1 MNSEKLLSAMSGID
15 SRYITEAQNAL
26 GCRTDGKKHASHKT
40 LRRTLLIAA
49 VISALFTAA
58 AAASGWFG
66 MSSLKIGTNDDTGRA
81 VISLQGFA
89 GSPENMAISE
99 LTEYCDA
106 HPYSYKTN
114 DLSEEEQLEM
124 YKQYGGYFVYNKEGY
139 AKVDEICEKYGLRTL
154 GEMSVPDGEKAFC
167 EAAGVGR
174 LTREHDG
181 WESRYTGS
189 YIYEEGTFD
198 MQGYV
203 ASSELPCDVSFDF
216 RRASKGT
223 LGYVVG
229 QVEDVNGF
237 TEWDYTT
244 SDGVALHLANYES
257 DDSGRRASFILLD
270 SDTAFYVMSFLHSGH
285 ADYLGDGIIDGI
297 GDAYI
302 EFNLTDKQLE
312 GLAESFDWAALT
324 DSERG
329 MDSDFEPL
337 ESTED
342 AASPADSVVLSSEP
356 DFGSSVTDW
365 DMYYIKLAYKE
376 SIEPYISDFRL
387 IDYSLITVSSM
398 ADGWIQ
404 FSGTPKT
411 KLDWECVSAGG
422 TNIYCRSLN
431 MTSDDAGTWTTG
443 AAYDAL
449 PYKAISASENIGT
462 AENPDNVHVRYDMN
476 SITSASLYVTQLGKS
491 YSLPAD
497 KLPTLSLMLRD
508 DGTHSAALDCGSL
521 NPLYLT
527 FADGRTVSVYTAGN
541 GSNGYVPDKGGYKSY
556 GLGMSIFEL
565 FGVPLEAEGYS
576 EHDGIVTTHGENIFL
591 GKVTWVEYDYTPG
604 GFALE
609 CRVNDGQ
616 NTRWSNFEYDEAGH
630 LLRDTW
636 HDPDGSVSNTVT
648 YEYDDSGNLLEE
660 YTVND
665 RFWNRSEY
673 IYDDLG
679 RLTQIKV
686 YSSEYPEGNERGYTY
701 YSYDS
706 EGNCRVKHGYELTE

>member
-1 MNSEKLLSAMSGID
+1 MNSEKLLAAMSGID
-15 SRYITEAQNAL
+15 SRYITEAQDAL
-26 GCRTDGKKHASHKT
+26 GYRTGDKKRASHKT
-40 LRRTLLIAA
+40 IWRTLFIAA

-66 MSSLKIGTNDDTGRA
+66 ISSLKLGTHRDTGRT

-99 LTEYCDA
+99 LIEYCDA
-106 HPYSYKTN
+106 HPYSYKTS

-124 YKQYGGYFVYNKEGY
+124 YRQYGGYF
-139 AKVDEICEKYGLRTL
+139 
-154 GEMSVPDGEKAFC
+154 
-167 EAAGVGR
+167 AGTGR
-174 LTREHDG
+174 LTREHNG
-181 WESRYTGS
+181 WESRYASS

-203 ASSELPCDVSFDF
+203 TSEELPCAVGFDF

-229 QVEDVNGF
+229 IVGDVNGF
-237 TEWDYTT
+237 SEWDYET
-244 SDGVALHLANYES
+244 STGVTLHLANSES
-257 DDSGRRASFILLD
+257 DDPSRRSSLILLD
-270 SDTAFYVMSFLHSGH
+270 SDTAFYVMSFMHDGY

-297 GDAYI
+297 GDAFI
-302 EFNLTDKQLE
+302 SFNITDKQLE

-324 DSERG
+324 DPKRG

-337 ESTED
+337 EGVSDTVS
-342 AASPADSVVLSSEP
+342 AADSVVLSSEP
-356 DFGSSVTDW
+356 DFGSRVTEE

-376 SIEPYISDFRL
+376 SIEPYISDFKL
-387 IDYSLITVSSM
+387 IDYSLITVSFM

-411 KLDWECVSAGG
+411 NLDWECVSAGG

-431 MTSDDAGTWTTG
+431 MSSDETGTWTMG

-449 PYKAISASENIGT
+449 PYKMMVDYQNIGT
-462 AENPDNVHVRYDMN
+462 AESPDYVRVWYNMN
-476 SITSASLYVTQLGKS
+476 SITSASLYVRQLGKS

-508 DGTHSAALDCGSL
+508 DGTPGAALNCESY
-521 NPLYLT
+521 NPLWLT
-527 FADGRTVSVYTAGN
+527 FADGRTAVVYTAGD
-541 GSNGYVPDKGGYKSY
+541 GSNGYTGGLNGRCAY

-576 EHDGIVTTHGENIFL
+576 EHDGIVTAHSKGNDFSML
-591 GKVTWVEYDYTPG
+591 TWVEYDYVPG
-604 GFALE
+604 GFAIE
-609 CRVNDGQ
+609 RRVNDGQ
-616 NTRWSNFEYDEAGH
+616 NTRWSNYEYDEAGH
-630 LLRDTW
+630 LLRDIW
-636 HDPDGSVSNTVT
+636 HDPDGRVSNTIT
-648 YEYDDSGNLLEE
+648 YTYDDSGKLLEE

-665 RFWNRSEY
+665 RFWTRSEY
-673 IYDDLG
+673 IYDELG
-679 RLTQIKV
+679 RLILIKA
-686 YSSEYPEGNERGYTY
+686 YDDEHPEGNERAYTY
-701 YSYDS
+701 YNYDS
-706 EGNCRVKHGYELTE
+706 DGNCRVKHGFELVE

>member
-1 MNSEKLLSAMSGID
+1 MNSEKLLAAMSGID
-15 SRYITEAQNAL
+15 SRYIAEAQDAL
-26 GCRTDGKKHASHKT
+26 GYRTGDKKRASHKT
-40 LRRTLLIAA
+40 LWRTLLIAA

-66 MSSLKIGTNDDTGRA
+66 ISSLKIGTRRDNGRT
-81 VISLQGFA
+81 VISIQGFA

-99 LTEYCDA
+99 LNEYCDA
-106 HPYSYKTN
+106 HPYSYKTS
-114 DLSEEEQLEM
+114 DLSEEELLEM
-124 YKQYGGYFVYNKEGY
+124 DKQYGGYFVHNREGY
-139 AKVDEICEKYGLRTL
+139 EKVDEICEKYGLRTL
-154 GEMSVPDGEKAFC
+154 GEMSVPAGEKAFY
-167 EAAGVGR
+167 EAAGTGR
-174 LTREHDG
+174 LTREHNSY
-181 WESRYTGS
+181 ESRYASS

-203 ASSELPCDVSFDF
+203 TSAELPCAVGFDF

-229 QVEDVNGF
+229 SVGDVNGF
-237 TEWDYTT
+237 TEWDYET
-244 SDGVALHLANYES
+244 STGVTLHLANSES
-257 DDSGRRASFILLD
+257 DDRSRRSSFILLD
-270 SDTAFYVMSFLHSGH
+270 SDTAFYVMSFTHDGY

-297 GDAYI
+297 GDAFI
-302 EFNLTDKQLE
+302 SFNITDKQLE
-312 GLAESFDWAALT
+312 GLAESFDWVALT
-324 DSERG
+324 DPKRG
-329 MDSDFEPL
+329 MDSDFEPR
-337 ESTED
+337 ESISD
-342 AASPADSVVLSSEP
+342 AVSPADSVILSSEP
-356 DFGSSVTDW
+356 DFGSRVTEW

-376 SIEPYISDFRL
+376 SIEPYISDFKL
-387 IDYSLITVSSM
+387 IDYSLITVPPL

-411 KLDWECVSAGG
+411 NLDWECVTTGD

-431 MTSDDAGTWTTG
+431 MSSDDTGTWTMG

-462 AENPDNVHVRYDMN
+462 AEDPDYVHVWYDMN
-476 SITSASLYVTQLGKS
+476 SITSASIYVPQLGKS

-508 DGTHSAALDCGSL
+508 DGTHSAALDCDSF

-527 FADGRTVSVYTAGN
+527 FADGRTVSIYTAGN
-541 GSNGYVPDKGGYKSY
+541 GSNGYVPDMGGCSSY

-576 EHDGIVTTHGENIFL
+576 KHDGIVTIRTEGSGSMIS
-591 GKVTWVEYDYTPG
+591 WVEYDYTAG

-609 CRVNDGQ
+609 RRVNSTGE
-616 NTRWSNFEYDEAGH
+616 TRWSNFEYDEAGH

-636 HDPDGSVSNTVT
+636 HDPDGSISNTIT
-648 YEYDDSGNLLEE
+648 YKYDDSGKLLEE

-665 RFWNRSEY
+665 RFWSRSEY
-673 IYDDLG
+673 IYDELG
-679 RLTQIKV
+679 RLTLIKV
-686 YSSEYPEGNERGYTY
+686 YSDEHPEGNERAYTY
-701 YSYDS
+701 YNYDS
-706 EGNCRVKHGYELTE
+706 NGNCRVKHGFELME